1 VKPVGRIDVAHLF
14 PELEAKLVE
23 LLRGLAPD
31 DWRRPTSCALW
42 SVHDVAAH
50 LLDSALRRLSV
61 QRDGHR
67 LPPPPEPIAGWPDLV
82 AYLDRLNAEWVT
94 ATRRLSPRVL
104 TELIAD
110 TAPRLCELVAG
121 LDPEGPAIFGVAW
134 AGEEESPNWFDV
146 AREYTE
152 RWHHQQQIRDA
163 VGRPGIDSRR
173 LFHPVLDAFV
183 RALPHRY
190 RLVEAPDGAR
200 VEVEIAGE
208 AGGVWTLARE
218 GGGWRLYAGA
228 APGADATVGIDQ
240 DSAWKLLTKGLDPAA
255 AEARATVAGDRRLA
269 EPFFGTVA
277 IMG

>member
-1 VKPVGRIDVAHLF
+1 MKPVGRIDVADLF

-31 DWRRPTSCALW
+31 DWRRPTSCPQW

-67 LPPPPEPIAGWPDLV
+67 PPPPAEPIAGWPDLV

-94 ATRRLSPRVL
+94 AARRLSPAVL
-104 TELIAD
+104 TGLIAD
-110 TAPRLCELVAG
+110 TAPRLCELLAG
-121 LDPEGPAIFGVAW
+121 LDPEGPAVFGVAW

-163 VGRPGIDSRR
+163 VGRPGIEGRR

-190 RLVEAPDGAR
+190 RLVEAAEGKR

-218 GGGWRLYAGA
+218 GGGWRLYAG
-228 APGADATVGIDQ
+228 GGTDADATVRIGQ
-240 DSAWKLLTKGLDPAA
+240 DDAWKLLTKGLDAA
-255 AEARATVAGDRRLA
+255 TAEARASIAGDRALA